1 MHEQMNMINEKEFD
15 KMQRRF
21 SNYDKVI
28 LAQPI
33 SSEMSR
39 IFKEDRKRK
48 LQEAG
53 ANMNIKQKRI

>member
-21 SNYDKVI
+21 RNYDKVI

-48 LQEAG
+48 LQ
-53 ANMNIKQKRI
+53 